1 MSSNPKFSNIRQE
14 IATSPTYLGVE
25 SFWED
30 RMRRGAKKCE
40 YNPTFCVGRAYRIM
54 SKYFN
59 CYVSHFAYPDG
70 RKKQMMLEGTLPRK
84 KVK

>member
-1 MSSNPKFSNIRQE
+1 
-14 IATSPTYLGVE
+14 
-25 SFWED
+25 
-30 RMRRGAKKCE
+30 MRRGAKKCE